1 MQNDVD
7 NADGAQLLIEKDTHE
22 QMCARIGNYDIATET
37 RELKIQW
44 GKVKLLRHE
53 RHRLKRKPPIW
64 PDTARKRRNYT
75 RESNKHEWKPN
86 KGSCDEDSKNLRIH
100 GKYRTADY

>member
-44 GKVKLLRHE
+44 EKVKLLRRK
-53 RHRLKRKPPIW
+53 RHQLKRKPPPFGQIQKEN
-64 PDTARKRRNYT
+64 A
-75 RESNKHEWKPN
+75 
-86 KGSCDEDSKNLRIH
+86 
-100 GKYRTADY
+100 